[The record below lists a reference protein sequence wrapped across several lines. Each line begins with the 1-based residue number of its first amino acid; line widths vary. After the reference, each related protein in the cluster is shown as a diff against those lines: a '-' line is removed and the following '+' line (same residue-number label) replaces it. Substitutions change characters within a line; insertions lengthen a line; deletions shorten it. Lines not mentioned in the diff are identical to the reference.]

1 MEKLKGDVR
10 EEVMNGKWKKKVKDG
25 RGNERVK
32 EKKEYDIIRKEGLKL
47 KEGME
52 IDKKDKKFELEIMKR

>member
-52 IDKKDKKFELEIMKR
+52 IDKKGKKFELEIMKR